1 MSISESVKRTGSETK
16 AEAQRVALELFTAKG
31 FEATSL
37 REIAEQLGISK
48 AALYY
53 HFKSKNDIVNS
64 MMSSRGDEAAELL
77 AWAVSQEPSPD
88 LLERTVLRWVDS
100 TSVDKLRGIR
110 FVNAN
115 PNLMRSVVSNP
126 GGQIRDSL
134 GAVAELV
141 AGKDADPT
149 RKLLVRM
156 AFLSINSA
164 LMAASGT
171 ERTDEEIVAA
181 AREMA
186 LALLNRLRE

>member
-1 MSISESVKRTGSETK
+1 MSMSESVKRTGSETK

-64 MMSSRGDEAAELL
+64 MMSSRGNEAAELL

>member
-1 MSISESVKRTGSETK
+1 MSMSESMKRKGSETK
-16 AEAQRVALELFTAKG
+16 AEAQRVALELFTTKG

-64 MMSSRGDEAAELL
+64 MMSSRGNEAAELL

>member
-1 MSISESVKRTGSETK
+1 MSMSESVKRTGSETK
-16 AEAQRVALELFTAKG
+16 AEAQRVALELFTTKG

-64 MMSSRGDEAAELL
+64 MMSSRGNEAAELL
-77 AWAVSQEPSPD
+77 AWVVSQEPSPD

>member
-64 MMSSRGDEAAELL
+64 MMSSRGNEAAELL

>member
-1 MSISESVKRTGSETK
+1 MSMSESVKRTGSETK
-16 AEAQRVALELFTAKG
+16 AEAQRVALELFTTKG

-64 MMSSRGDEAAELL
+64 MMSSRGNEAAELL

>member
-1 MSISESVKRTGSETK
+1 MSMSESVKRTGSETK

-64 MMSSRGDEAAELL
+64 MMSSRGNEAAELL
-77 AWAVSQEPSPD
+77 AWAVSQESSPD

-164 LMAASGT
+164 LLAASGT

>member
-1 MSISESVKRTGSETK
+1 MSMSESVKRTGSETK
-16 AEAQRVALELFTAKG
+16 AEAQRVALELFTTKG
-31 FEATSL
+31 FQATSL
-37 REIAEQLGISK
+37 REIAEQLGITK

-64 MMSSRGDEAAELL
+64 MMSSRGNEAAELL

>member
-1 MSISESVKRTGSETK
+1 MSMSDSVKRTGSETK
-16 AEAQRVALELFTAKG
+16 AEAQRVALELFTTKG

-64 MMSSRGDEAAELL
+64 MMSSRGNEAAELL
-77 AWAVSQEPSPD
+77 AWAISQESSPD

-115 PNLMRSVVSNP
+115 PNLMRSVVNNP

-171 ERTDEEIVAA
+171 KRTDEEIVAA
-181 AREMA
+181 AREMT